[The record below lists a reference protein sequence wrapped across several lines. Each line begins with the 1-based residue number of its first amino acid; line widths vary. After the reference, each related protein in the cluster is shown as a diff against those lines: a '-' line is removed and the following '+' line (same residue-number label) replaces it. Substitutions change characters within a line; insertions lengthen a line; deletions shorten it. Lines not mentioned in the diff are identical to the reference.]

1 MGVRVVRLVAA
12 LALMGSG
19 ALMYAA
25 SWQRWAEACLW
36 WEVQGS
42 TPFCWVVQDHKYD
55 FVVPSDPWTP
65 IGTAAEQA
73 GLSLLILAAALALM
87 PWALTGRRPGPF
99 SALTLVVCVVSV
111 GVIGRTTV
119 RSGLAGEAL
128 PVPFEG
134 LTVRVYFLVVAILL
148 VRLTW
153 AARGWSRAAGIL
165 LVLAMPFPGILIYGI
180 GPYDANP
187 WYEGFSGILSALA
200 GACLVV
206 AAFRKHRPLVE
217 ESSAEVAA
225 PATR

>member
-1 MGVRVVRLVAA
+1 MGVRVVRLVTA

-25 SWQRWAEACLW
+25 SWQRWADACLW
-36 WEVQGS
+36 WEVQGYA
-42 TPFCWVVQDHKYD
+42 PLCGVVQDHKYD
-55 FVVPSDPWTP
+55 FVVPKDPWTP

-73 GLSLLILAAALALM
+73 GLSLLVLAAALALM
-87 PWALTGRRPGPF
+87 PWAMTGRRPGRLL
-99 SALTLVVCVVSV
+99 ALTLVVCVVSV
-111 GVIGRTTV
+111 ALVGRTTL

-148 VRLTW
+148 ARLSW
-153 AARGWSRAAGIL
+153 AAHGWSRAAGIL

-187 WYEGFSGILSALA
+187 WYEAMSGSLTALA

-206 AAFRKHRPLVE
+206 AAFRKPRPLV
-217 ESSAEVAA
+217 S
-225 PATR
+225 